1 MIAAIIIL
9 IVLTVLAVLF
19 ILSMAVRT
27 GREDLK
33 ALRGYHYAHRGLFG
47 EGAPENSMAAFRRS
61 LAGGYGIEL
70 DVHLMK
76 DGNLAVIHDSSLLRT
91 AGVDVKIEDLTAE
104 DLPNYPLEGTTET
117 IPLYSQVL
125 ELYAGKAPIILEL
138 KPAGGNVAA
147 LTEAACKM
155 MDGYRGPYCLESFDP
170 RCIRWL
176 KKNRPDIL
184 RGQLSENYFHSKKA
198 KLPVIL
204 KLVLSNHLMN
214 FLTQPDFIACRY
226 SDRNLWTTKLCR
238 WLWSPEAVTWTVKTQ
253 EELDTAVQEGWI
265 CIFEGFTP

>member
-1 MIAAIIIL
+1 MIAAWIIL
-9 IVLTVLAVLF
+9 TVLTVLFVLF

-27 GREDLK
+27 GRAELK
-33 ALRGYHYAHRGLFG
+33 AFQGFAYAHRGLFG
-47 EGAPENSMAAFRRS
+47 EGVPENSMAAFRRS

-104 DLPNYPLEGTTET
+104 DLKNYPLEGTQEI

-138 KPAGGNVAA
+138 KPAGGNIAA
-147 LTEAACKM
+147 LTEAACKIM
-155 MDGYRGPYCLESFDP
+155 EDYSGAYCMESFDP

-176 KKNRPDIL
+176 KKNRPQVI
-184 RGQLSENYFHSKKA
+184 RGQLSENYFAGTKA
-198 KLPVIL
+198 KIPAYL
-204 KLVLSNHLMN
+204 KLVLSNHLLN
-214 FLTQPDFIACRY
+214 FMTRPDFIACRY
-226 SDRNLWTTKLCR
+226 RDRNLWTTRLCR
-238 WLWSPEAVTWTVKTQ
+238 SLWEPTCVTWTVQTQ
-253 EELDTAVQEGWI
+253 EELDTAVKEGWI
-265 CIFEGFTP
+265 PIFEGFTP